1 MSYIRKSFEKRPNRQ
16 VFPYQCSRHSLA
28 KDESHCLLFCSTPQG
43 YLNTCATHVSL
54 RRLVRC
60 FTNTLQRFIPYASYR
75 FIPHMVQNQIMLA
88 WFVTGHRGALCRC
101 QQIWRGMRWI
111 RFTLWGSPV
120 LKCAKVCTKTLP
132 NVALKSWICFPWKD
146 SQDDRRGVVFL
157 DEVRV
162 LQCLKR
168 GNCSLRQVVIW
179 FVCLLNC

>member
-1 MSYIRKSFEKRPNRQ
+1 MLSTQFGKGRVP
-16 VFPYQCSRHSLA
+16 
-28 KDESHCLLFCSTPQG
+28 LFVVLFHPTGIFKHMC
-43 YLNTCATHVSL
+43 NTCVTPVASWGALPTH
-54 RRLVRC
+54 C
-60 FTNTLQRFIPYASYR
+60 IRFIPYASYR

-132 NVALKSWICFPWKD
+132 NVALKSWICFPCKD